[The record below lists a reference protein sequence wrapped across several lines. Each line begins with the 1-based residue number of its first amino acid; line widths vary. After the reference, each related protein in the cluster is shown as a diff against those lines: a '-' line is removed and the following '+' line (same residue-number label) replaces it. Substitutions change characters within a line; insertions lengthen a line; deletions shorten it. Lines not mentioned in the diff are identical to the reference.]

1 MEQLEAAGNQAT
13 LFEISE
19 LKIENA
25 KLKQIN
31 EERDSQATDYNN
43 KLTESKL
50 VASQLQNSLESL
62 KNDHKIASDALNR
75 ELETMRDTLATSEAK
90 IAQLRQ
96 EVSTETR
103 VKEEA
108 QRSLEER
115 QVELAEMEQRNS
127 ALVS

>member
-43 KLTESKL
+43 TLTESKL

-90 IAQLRQ
+90 IA
-96 EVSTETR
+96 
-103 VKEEA
+103 
-108 QRSLEER
+108 
-115 QVELAEMEQRNS
+115 
-127 ALVS
+127 